1 MYRTKVRPS
10 TIFEEILVLIM
21 SSLSLIEQKIVLSA
35 FVRRFNPQE
44 VMRKNL
50 NIQEGI
56 TIVLD
61 DEVNV
66 RLGLVS
72 D

>member
-1 MYRTKVRPS
+1 MY
-10 TIFEEILVLIM
+10 
-21 SSLSLIEQKIVLSA
+21 SLSLIEQKIVLSM

-61 DEVNV
+61 DEVDV
-66 RLGLVS
+66 RLGFVT

>member
-1 MYRTKVRPS
+1 M
-10 TIFEEILVLIM
+10 
-21 SSLSLIEQKIVLSA
+21 
-35 FVRRFNPQE
+35 FVRRFNPHE
-44 VMRKNL
+44 VMRKCL

-61 DEVNV
+61 DEVGV
-66 RLGLVS
+66 RLGLVT